1 MPRLHRP
8 GPGRAGAIFALAAAL
23 VLAPATAHAYVDP
36 GTGSFVIQGIIAAV
50 VGAGV
55 ALKMF
60 WGRITGALGGKRR
73 PADEDDDA

>member
-1 MPRLHRP
+1 MPDSLLSAP
-8 GPGRAGAIFALAAAL
+8 ARAAALLAAAL
-23 VLAPATAHAYVDP
+23 LLAPAAAHAYIDP
-36 GTGSFVIQGIIAAV
+36 GTGSFVIQGVIAAV

-73 PADEDDDA
+73 PADDDDDA

>member
-1 MPRLHRP
+1 MPANPHRLRLL
-8 GPGRAGAIFALAAAL
+8 LACLAVACL
-23 VLAPATAHAYVDP
+23 VPATAYAYIDP

-60 WGRITGALGGKRR
+60 WGRIKAALTGKRA
-73 PADEDDDA
+73 PADDDDD

>member
-1 MPRLHRP
+1 M
-8 GPGRAGAIFALAAAL
+8 
-23 VLAPATAHAYVDP
+23 VLAPTAAHAYIDP

-73 PADEDDDA
+73 RTDDDDDA

>member
-1 MPRLHRP
+1 MPVPLP
-8 GPGRAGAIFALAAAL
+8 SAPARAAALLAAAL
-23 VLAPATAHAYVDP
+23 LLAPAAAHAYIDP

-73 PADEDDDA
+73 PSDDDDDA